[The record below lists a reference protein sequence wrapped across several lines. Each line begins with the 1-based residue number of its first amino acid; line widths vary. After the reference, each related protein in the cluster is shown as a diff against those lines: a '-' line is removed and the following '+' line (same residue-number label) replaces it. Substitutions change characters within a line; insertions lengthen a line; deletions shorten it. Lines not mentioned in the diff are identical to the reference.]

1 MADLSKFLKKAGL
14 IIGLLSMLV
23 AGVGFIVS
31 LLLAAE
37 SGTREET
44 FTRTQLVPVMIVS
57 AAVFVLALVLTVVSG
72 VLNWKEFA
80 TGFKEE
86 GKWKK
91 RL

>member
-1 MADLSKFLKKAGL
+1 MVDLPKFLKKTGL
-14 IIGLLSMLV
+14 IIGLLLLLV
-23 AGVGFIVS
+23 AGMAFVVS

-44 FTRTQLVPVMIVS
+44 FTKTQLMPVIAVS
-57 AAVFVLALVLTVVSG
+57 AVVFVLALVLTVVSG
-72 VLNWKEFA
+72 VLAWKEFA
-80 TGFKEE
+80 TGLKEE